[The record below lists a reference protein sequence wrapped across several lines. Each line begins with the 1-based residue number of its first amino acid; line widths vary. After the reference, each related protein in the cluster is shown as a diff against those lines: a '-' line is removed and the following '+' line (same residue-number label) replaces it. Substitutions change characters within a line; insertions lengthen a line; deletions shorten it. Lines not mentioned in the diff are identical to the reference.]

1 MKFKSVSRFTA
12 FVLIFALIFSLMVPQ
27 KSQAAPNPV
36 SPIENVKPI
45 KNGDTLVGKFEKPDV
60 QWYQIKPTEEEIQK
74 FSHIEFE
81 VNSEQILNI
90 SVYQDKEKA
99 EQDESNYMASAYPD
113 EKAVVDFPYA
123 WEGTYYVKV
132 EYFGEMDEE
141 GNPIPEAKN
150 EAEYSINAHSVT
162 LPPSAG
168 DEEMDLESCPV
179 EVSVNDKKTGESML
193 KTLRVFRDEVLT
205 KSSEGRTL
213 SSLYYKTSPFL
224 ALHLAS
230 NKTARE
236 AVYNHL
242 VVLKPLIE
250 DLNENGVSSTAVIS
264 NKQQEAIKALFNKTA
279 DVAPAGLKKEM
290 NSIAKKINLDKLAGE
305 RIVDIA
311 SKAGIELPASKNT
324 KNKYIVKLKPG
335 KSLSSVQSKVK
346 GKGYGTLSTTSNKQE
361 ALYDDMYIV
370 ELKNQAKMSTA
381 ALTNIEKLPEV
392 EYIEAVK
399 TYKALSA
406 DIQSPYQWS
415 LNNPG
420 GEDGFKGA
428 DIDNEKLQNLI
439 KKRNLKDTLVA
450 VIDTGVDDSLADLK
464 GTVRME
470 LGKNFIDKKEN
481 AVDDNGHGTHVSGI
495 IAAKGDNGYSMQG
508 INPVAKI
515 MPVKVLDSSGFGDM
529 EKIALGIKYA
539 VDHGAKVIN
548 LSLGGEYSRTIEHAL
563 KDAAAKNVMVV
574 VASGNDGAEGLSY
587 PASSKYVIS
596 VGATNAL
603 DLVSDYSNYG
613 AKLDMVAPGTGIPSL
628 VPNGNVT
635 YMDGTSMA
643 APHVAAATALLL
655 SGNPGLKLNEVR
667 EILHETSEYVA
678 FEEEDNVDPYEDYQP
693 EEGEILYPVEELPIG
708 KDIVSGFGRLNA
720 YSALSTV
727 DLQAKVNPLIDTQTK
742 IAGSAKKGSTIEVK
756 NGKQTLGKTTAAAN
770 GTFSIK
776 IPVQKASQLLTVNI
790 SDSSKLAVSTIKVF
804 VKKGETPNK
813 PTVKA
818 VSDKDTYVTGQSQ
831 AEMKITIKN
840 NAKKVIGSGNTDSKG
855 NFKVKISKQKAG
867 TKLSI
872 TATDLAK
879 RESKAATVTV
889 IDKTAPS
896 APKVNDVND
905 KSTNVTGKAEIGST
919 VTVKYQNK
927 NIGTAK
933 ADKNGKFSIKISKK
947 KAGSVLYVSAKDKA
961 GNTGKAAKVT
971 VKDKTAPSAPK
982 VNEVNDKSTNV
993 TGKAEIGSTVTVKY
1007 QDKNIGTA
1015 KADKN
1020 GKFSVKISKKK
1031 AGSVLYVSA
1040 KDKAGNTSKAAK
1052 VTVKKKK

>member
-1 MKFKSVSRFTA
+1 MKFKNVSRFTA

-27 KSQAAPNPV
+27 KFQAAPNPV

-45 KNGDTLVGKFEKPDV
+45 KNGDTLDGKFEKPDV
-60 QWYQIKPTEEEIQK
+60 HWYQIKPTQEEIQK

-81 VNSEQILNI
+81 VNSDKILNI

-99 EQDESNYMASAYPD
+99 EKDESNYWVSAYPD

-250 DLNENGVSSTAVIS
+250 DINENGVSSTAVIS

-548 LSLGGEYSRTIEHAL
+548 LSLGGEYSRTIEYAL

-635 YMDGTSMA
+635 NMDGTSMA

-678 FEEEDNVDPYEDYQP
+678 FKEEDNVDPYEDYQP
-693 EEGEILYPVEELPIG
+693 EEGEIQLPVEELPVG

-727 DLQAKVNPLIDTQTK
+727 DLKAKVNPLIDTQTK
-742 IAGSAKKGSTIEVK
+742 LTGSAKKGSTIEVK
-756 NGKQTLGKTTAAAN
+756 NGKTTLGKTTAAAD
-770 GTFSIK
+770 GTFNIK
-776 IPVQKASQLLTVNI
+776 IPVQKATQLLTVNI
-790 SDSSKLAVSTIKVF
+790 SDSSKLAVSSIKVF
-804 VKKGETPNK
+804 VKKGATPTK

-818 VSDKDTYVTGQSQ
+818 VSDKDTYVSGQSQ
-831 AEMKITIKN
+831 AGMKITIKN

-855 NFKVKISKQKAG
+855 KFKVKISKQKAG

-896 APKVNDVND
+896 TPKVNEVND

>member
-90 SVYQDKEKA
+90 SVYQNKEKA

-141 GNPIPEAKN
+141 GNPIPEVKN

-179 EVSVNDKKTGESML
+179 EVSVTDKKTGESML

-205 KSSEGRTL
+205 KSSEGRSL
-213 SSLYYKTSPFL
+213 SSLYYKASPFL

-230 NKTARE
+230 NKTARD
-236 AVYNHL
+236 AVYKNL

-250 DLNENGVSSTAVIS
+250 DLNENGVSSTAVIEDE
-264 NKQQEAIKALFNKTA
+264 QQEAIKALFNKAA
-279 DVAPAGLKKEM
+279 DVAPAGLKNEM
-290 NSIAKKINLDKLAGE
+290 NSIAKKINLDKLEGK

-346 GKGYGTLSTTSNKQE
+346 GYGTLSTTSNKQE
-361 ALYDDMYIV
+361 VLYDDMYVV

-381 ALTNIEKLPEV
+381 ALSNIEKLPEV

-420 GEDGFKGA
+420 GEEGFKGA

-450 VIDTGVDDSLADLK
+450 VVDTGVDDSLADLK
-464 GTVRME
+464 DTVRMD

-515 MPVKVLDSSGFGDM
+515 MPVKVLDSSGYGDT

-548 LSLGGEYSRTIEHAL
+548 LSLGGGYSRTIENAL

-574 VASGNDGAEGLSY
+574 VASGNDGMEGLSY

-643 APHVAAATALLL
+643 APHVAATTALLL
-655 SGNPGLKLNEVR
+655 SGNPGLKLNDVR

-693 EEGEILYPVEELPIG
+693 EEGEIPYPVEELPIG

-896 APKVNDVND
+896 APKVNEVND

-927 NIGTAK
+927 NIGTVK

-961 GNTGKAAKVT
+961 GNIGKAAKVT

-1052 VTVKKKK
+1052 VTVKKHKK

>member
-1 MKFKSVSRFTA
+1 MKFKNVSRFTA
-12 FVLIFALIFSLMVPQ
+12 FVLIFALIFSLVPQ
-27 KSQAAPNPV
+27 KFQAAPNPV

-60 QWYQIKPTEEEIQK
+60 QWYQITPTQEEVQK

-81 VNSEQILNI
+81 VNSDKILNI

-141 GNPIPEAKN
+141 GNPIPEAKS
-150 EAEYSINAHSVT
+150 EAEYAINAHSVT

-279 DVAPAGLKKEM
+279 DVAPAGLKNEM

-361 ALYDDMYIV
+361 ALYDDMYVV

-381 ALTNIEKLPEV
+381 ALSNIEKLPEV

-415 LNNPG
+415 LNNAG

-464 GTVRME
+464 DTVRME

-515 MPVKVLDSSGFGDM
+515 MPVKVLDSSGYGDM

-548 LSLGGEYSRTIEHAL
+548 LSLGGGYSRTIEYAL

-574 VASGNDGAEGLSY
+574 VASGNDGMEGLSY

-678 FEEEDNVDPYEDYQP
+678 FKEEDNVDPYEDYQP
-693 EEGEILYPVEELPIG
+693 EEGEIELPVEELPVG

-727 DLQAKVNPLIDTQTK
+727 DLKAKVNPLIDTQTK
-742 IAGSAKKGSTIEVK
+742 LTGSAKKGSTIEVK
-756 NGKQTLGKTTAAAN
+756 NGKTTLGKTTAAAD
-770 GTFSIK
+770 GTFNIK
-776 IPVQKASQLLTVNI
+776 IPVQKAEQRLTVNI
-790 SDSSKLAVSTIKVF
+790 SDSSKLAVSSIKVF
-804 VKKGETPNK
+804 VKKGATPTM

-831 AEMKITIKN
+831 ADMKITIKN

-855 NFKVKISKQKAG
+855 KFKVKISKQKAG

-889 IDKTAPS
+889 IDKTAPG
-896 APKVNDVND
+896 APKVNEVND
-905 KSTNVTGKAEIGST
+905 KSTKVTGKAEVGST
-919 VTVKYQNK
+919 VTVKYKDK

-982 VNEVNDKSTNV
+982 VNEVTDNSQKV
-993 TGKAEIGSTVTVKY
+993 TGKAEVGSTVTVKNK
-1007 QDKNIGTA
+1007 DKNIGTA

-1020 GKFSVKISKKK
+1020 GKFSIEISKKK

-1040 KDKAGNTSKAAK
+1040 KDKAGNTGKATK
-1052 VTVKKKK
+1052 VTVKKHKK

>member
-1 MKFKSVSRFTA
+1 MKFKNVSRITA
-12 FVLIFALIFSLMVPQ
+12 CVLIFTLIFSLMVPLN
-27 KSQAAPNPV
+27 SQAAAAT
-36 SPIENVKPI
+36 PIENVKTI
-45 KNGDTLVGKFEKPDV
+45 KNGDTLDGKFEKPDV
-60 QWYQIKPTEEEIQK
+60 QWYQISPTTEEVQK

-81 VNSEQILNI
+81 VNSDKVLNI

-99 EQDESNYMASAYPD
+99 EKDESNYIVSSYPD

-132 EYFGEMDEE
+132 EYFGDTDDE
-141 GNPIPEAKN
+141 GNPIPDAKN
-150 EAEYSINAHSVT
+150 VAEYSINAHSVT

-168 DEEMDLESCPV
+168 DEGEELESCPV
-179 EVSVNDKKTGESML
+179 ELSVNDKKTGESML

-213 SSLYYKTSPFL
+213 SSLYYKASPFL
-224 ALHLAS
+224 ALHLAG
-230 NKTARE
+230 NKKARE
-236 AVYNHL
+236 AVYDHL
-242 VVLKPLIE
+242 VVIKDLI
-250 DLNENGVSSTAVIS
+250 DDINENGASSTEDI
-264 NKQQEAIKALFNKTA
+264 NKDQQKAIKELFTMAA
-279 DVAPAGLKKEM
+279 DAAPAGLKKDM
-290 NSIAKKINLDKLAGE
+290 DSLAKKIDLDNLAGE
-305 RIVDIA
+305 KIVDIA
-311 SKAGIELPASKNT
+311 SKAGIELPASKNV

-335 KSLSSVQSKVK
+335 KSLSAVLS
-346 GKGYGTLSTTSNKQE
+346 GKGYGTLSAPKQQE
-361 ALYDDMYIV
+361 VLYDDMYVV

-381 ALTNIEKLPEV
+381 ALSSIEKLPEV
-392 EYIEAVK
+392 EYIEPVK

-415 LNNPG
+415 LNNAG
-420 GEDGFKGA
+420 GDEGIKGA

-450 VIDTGVDDSLADLK
+450 VIDTGVDDSLADLQGIVEMK
-464 GTVRME
+464 D
-470 LGKNFIDKKEN
+470 GKNFIDKKEK
-481 AVDDNGHGTHVSGI
+481 AIDDNGHGTHVSGI
-495 IAAKGDNGYSMQG
+495 IAAKADNGYSMQG

-515 MPVKVLDSSGFGDM
+515 LPVKVLDSSGYGDN

-539 VDHGAKVIN
+539 VEHGAKVIN

-574 VASGNDGAEGLSY
+574 VASGNDGMEGLSY
-587 PASSKYVIS
+587 PASSKYAIS

-613 AKLDMVAPGTGIPSL
+613 SKLDMVAPGTGIPSL

-655 SGNPGLKLNEVR
+655 SGNPGLKVNEVR

-678 FEEEDNVDPYEDYQP
+678 FEEEDNVKDPYEDYQP
-693 EEGEILYPVEELPIG
+693 EDGEIIIPEVELPVG
-708 KDIVSGFGRLNA
+708 KDLVSGYGRLNA
-720 YSALSTV
+720 YSAISAV
-727 DLQAKVNPLIDTQTK
+727 DLQAKVNLVMDTQTK
-742 IAGSAKKGSTIEVK
+742 LTGSAKKGSVIEVK
-756 NGKQTLGKTTAAAN
+756 SGNKTLGKGTAAAN
-770 GTFSIK
+770 GTFTVT
-776 IPVQKASQLLTVNI
+776 IPVQKAAQQLTVNI
-790 SDSSKLAVSTIKVF
+790 SDSSKLAVSSIKVF
-804 VKKGETPNK
+804 VNKGATPNK

-818 VSDKDTYVTGQSQ
+818 LSDKDTYVTGQSQ

-840 NAKKVIGSGNTDSKG
+840 SAKKVIGSGNTDSKG

-867 TKLSI
+867 TKLSV

-889 IDKTAPS
+889 LDKTAPD
-896 APKVNDVND
+896 APKVNEVSD
-905 KSTNVTGKAEIGST
+905 KATTVTGKAEIGST
-919 VTVKYQNK
+919 VTAKHSNK

-933 ADKNGKFSIKISKK
+933 ADGKGSFSIKISKK
-947 KAGSVLYVSAKDKA
+947 KAGSALYVSAKDKA

-971 VKDKTAPSAPK
+971 VKDKTAPGAPK
-982 VNEVNDKSTNV
+982 VNEVNDKATKL

-1007 QDKNIGTA
+1007 SNKNIGTA
-1015 KADKN
+1015 KAD
-1020 GKFSVKISKKK
+1020 GKGNFSIKISKKK
-1031 AGSVLYVSA
+1031 AGSALYVSA
-1040 KDKAGNTSKAAK
+1040 NDKAGNTGKATK
-1052 VTVKKKK
+1052 VTVKKSK

>member
-1 MKFKSVSRFTA
+1 VSRITV
-12 FVLIFALIFSLMVPQ
+12 FVLIFALIFSLVPQ
-27 KSQAAPNPV
+27 NSQAAAV
-36 SPIENVKPI
+36 TPIENVNTI
-45 KNGDTLVGKFEKPDV
+45 KNGDTLDGKFEKPGV
-60 QWYQIKPTEEEIQK
+60 QWYQISPTQEEIQK

-81 VNSEQILNI
+81 VNSDKILNI

-99 EQDESNYMASAYPD
+99 EKDESNYFVSSYPD

-132 EYFGEMDEE
+132 EYFGDTDDE
-141 GNPIPEAKN
+141 GNPIPEAEN
-150 EAEYSINAHSVT
+150 VAEYSINAHSVT

-168 DEEMDLESCPV
+168 DEGEELESCPV

-205 KSSEGRTL
+205 KSSEGRTM
-213 SSLYYKTSPFL
+213 SSLYYKASPFL
-224 ALHLAS
+224 ALHLAG

-242 VVLKPLIE
+242 VVIKPLIE
-250 DLNENGVSSTAVIS
+250 DLNENGASSTAVIS
-264 NKQQEAIKALFNKTA
+264 NKQQEAIKALFTKTA
-279 DVAPAGLKKEM
+279 DVAPAGLKKDM
-290 NSIAKKINLDKLAGE
+290 DGIAKKINLDKLAGE

-311 SKAGIELPASKNT
+311 SKAGIEVPASKNI

-335 KSLSSVQSKVK
+335 KSLSSVQSKVS
-346 GKGYGTLSTTSNKQE
+346 GKGYGTLSAPKKQE
-361 ALYDDMYIV
+361 VLYDDMYVV

-381 ALTNIEKLPEV
+381 ALSGIENLPEV
-392 EYIEAVK
+392 EYIEPVK

-406 DIQSPYQWS
+406 DIQSSYQWS
-415 LNNPG
+415 LNNLG
-420 GEDGFKGA
+420 GEEGIKGA

-450 VIDTGVDDSLADLK
+450 VVDTGVDDSLADLK
-464 GTVRME
+464 DTVRMD
-470 LGKNFIDKKEN
+470 LGKNFIDKKGN

-495 IAAKGDNGYSMQG
+495 IAAKADNGYSMQG

-515 MPVKVLDSSGFGDM
+515 MPVKVLDSSGYGDM

-574 VASGNDGAEGLSY
+574 VASGNDGMEGLSY

-643 APHVAAATALLL
+643 APHVAATTALLL
-655 SGNPGLKLNEVR
+655 SGNPGLKLNDVR

-790 SDSSKLAVSTIKVF
+790 SDSSKLAVSSIKVF

-818 VSDKDTYVTGQSQ
+818 ISDKDTYVTGQSQ
-831 AEMKITIKN
+831 ADMKITVKN

-896 APKVNDVND
+896 APKVNEVND

-919 VTVKYQNK
+919 VTVKYQN
-927 NIGTAK
+927 
-933 ADKNGKFSIKISKK
+933 
-947 KAGSVLYVSAKDKA
+947 
-961 GNTGKAAKVT
+961 
-971 VKDKTAPSAPK
+971 
-982 VNEVNDKSTNV
+982 
-993 TGKAEIGSTVTVKY
+993 
-1007 QDKNIGTA
+1007 KNIGTA

>member
-1 MKFKSVSRFTA
+1 M
-12 FVLIFALIFSLMVPQ
+12 
-27 KSQAAPNPV
+27 
-36 SPIENVKPI
+36 
-45 KNGDTLVGKFEKPDV
+45 
-60 QWYQIKPTEEEIQK
+60 
-74 FSHIEFE
+74 
-81 VNSEQILNI
+81 NI

-213 SSLYYKTSPFL
+213 SSLYYKASPFL
-224 ALHLAS
+224 ALHLAG

-264 NKQQEAIKALFNKTA
+264 NKQQEAIKALFNKSA

-311 SKAGIELPASKNT
+311 SKAGIELPASKNI

-346 GKGYGTLSTTSNKQE
+346 GKGYGTLSATPKQQE
-361 ALYDDMYIV
+361 VLYDDMYVV

-381 ALTNIEKLPEV
+381 ALSNIEKLPEV

-415 LNNPG
+415 LNNAG
-420 GEDGFKGA
+420 GEEGIKGA

-495 IAAKGDNGYSMQG
+495 IAAK
-508 INPVAKI
+508 A
-515 MPVKVLDSSGFGDM
+515 
-529 EKIALGIKYA
+529 
-539 VDHGAKVIN
+539 
-548 LSLGGEYSRTIEHAL
+548 
-563 KDAAAKNVMVV
+563 
-574 VASGNDGAEGLSY
+574 
-587 PASSKYVIS
+587 
-596 VGATNAL
+596 
-603 DLVSDYSNYG
+603 
-613 AKLDMVAPGTGIPSL
+613 
-628 VPNGNVT
+628 
-635 YMDGTSMA
+635 
-643 APHVAAATALLL
+643 
-655 SGNPGLKLNEVR
+655 
-667 EILHETSEYVA
+667 
-678 FEEEDNVDPYEDYQP
+678 
-693 EEGEILYPVEELPIG
+693 
-708 KDIVSGFGRLNA
+708 
-720 YSALSTV
+720 
-727 DLQAKVNPLIDTQTK
+727 
-742 IAGSAKKGSTIEVK
+742 
-756 NGKQTLGKTTAAAN
+756 
-770 GTFSIK
+770 
-776 IPVQKASQLLTVNI
+776 
-790 SDSSKLAVSTIKVF
+790 
-804 VKKGETPNK
+804 
-813 PTVKA
+813 
-818 VSDKDTYVTGQSQ
+818 
-831 AEMKITIKN
+831 
-840 NAKKVIGSGNTDSKG
+840 
-855 NFKVKISKQKAG
+855 
-867 TKLSI
+867 
-872 TATDLAK
+872 
-879 RESKAATVTV
+879 
-889 IDKTAPS
+889 
-896 APKVNDVND
+896 
-905 KSTNVTGKAEIGST
+905 
-919 VTVKYQNK
+919 
-927 NIGTAK
+927 
-933 ADKNGKFSIKISKK
+933 
-947 KAGSVLYVSAKDKA
+947 
-961 GNTGKAAKVT
+961 
-971 VKDKTAPSAPK
+971 
-982 VNEVNDKSTNV
+982 
-993 TGKAEIGSTVTVKY
+993 
-1007 QDKNIGTA
+1007 
-1015 KADKN
+1015 
-1020 GKFSVKISKKK
+1020 
-1031 AGSVLYVSA
+1031 
-1040 KDKAGNTSKAAK
+1040 
-1052 VTVKKKK
+1052 

>member
-1 MKFKSVSRFTA
+1 MKFKNVSRFTA
-12 FVLIFALIFSLMVPQ
+12 FVLIFALIFSLMVPLN
-27 KSQAAPNPV
+27 SQAATAT
-36 SPIENVKPI
+36 PIENVKMI
-45 KNGDTLVGKFEKPDV
+45 KNGDNLDGKFEKPDV
-60 QWYQIKPTEEEIQK
+60 QWYQITPTKEDIQK

-81 VNSEQILNI
+81 VNSDKVLNI

-99 EQDESNYMASAYPD
+99 EKDESNYLVSSYPD

-123 WEGTYYVKV
+123 WGGTYYVKV
-132 EYFGEMDEE
+132 EYFGDTDDE
-141 GNPIPEAKN
+141 GNPIPDAKN

-162 LPPSAG
+162 LPPSSG
-168 DEEMDLESCPV
+168 DEDELEACPV
-179 EVSVNDKKTGESML
+179 ELSVNDKKTGESML

-205 KSSEGRTL
+205 KSSEGRSL
-213 SSLYYKTSPFL
+213 SSLYYKASPFL
-224 ALHLAS
+224 AIHLAG

-242 VVLKPLIE
+242 VVIKPLIE
-250 DLNENGVSSTAVIS
+250 DLNENGASSTAVIS
-264 NKQQEAIKALFNKTA
+264 NKQQEAIKALFNKSA

-311 SKAGIELPASKNT
+311 SKAGIELPSSKNI

-346 GKGYGTLSTTSNKQE
+346 GKGYGTLSAAPKQQE
-361 ALYDDMYIV
+361 VLYDDMYVV
-370 ELKNQAKMSTA
+370 ELNNQAKMSTA
-381 ALTNIEKLPEV
+381 ALSNIEKLPEV

-399 TYKALSA
+399 TYKALST

-415 LNNPG
+415 LNNAG
-420 GEDGFKGA
+420 GEDGIKGA

-450 VIDTGVDDSLADLK
+450 VVDTGVDDSLADLK
-464 GTVRME
+464 DTVRMD

-495 IAAKGDNGYSMQG
+495 IAAKADNGYSMQG

-515 MPVKVLDSSGFGDM
+515 MPVKVLDSSGSGDM
-529 EKIALGIKYA
+529 EKVALGIKYA

-548 LSLGGEYSRTIEHAL
+548 LSLGGEYSRTIEYAL
-563 KDAAAKNVMVV
+563 KHAAAKNVMVV
-574 VASGNDGAEGLSY
+574 VASGNDGMEGLSY
-587 PASSKYVIS
+587 PASSKYAIS

-613 AKLDMVAPGTGIPSL
+613 SKLDMVAPGTGIPSL

-655 SGNPGLKLNEVR
+655 SGNPGLKVNEVR

-678 FEEEDNVDPYEDYQP
+678 FEEEDNVDPYEGYEP
-693 EEGEILYPVEELPIG
+693 EDGEIIIPEEELPVG
-708 KDIVSGFGRLNA
+708 KDLVSGFGRLNA
-720 YSALSTV
+720 YSALSAV
-727 DLQAKVNPLIDTQTK
+727 ELQAKVNLVMDTQTK
-742 IAGSAKKGSTIEVK
+742 LTGSAKKGSVIEVK
-756 NGKQTLGKTTAAAN
+756 NGKKTLGKATAAAN
-770 GTFSIK
+770 GTFTVT
-776 IPVQKASQLLTVNI
+776 IPVQKAEQQLTVNI
-790 SDSSKLAVSTIKVF
+790 SDSSKLAVSSIKVF
-804 VKKGETPNK
+804 VNKGATPNK

-818 VSDKDTYVTGQSQ
+818 LSDKDTYVTGQSQ
-831 AEMKITIKN
+831 ADMKITIKN
-840 NAKKVIGSGNTDSKG
+840 SAKKVIGSGNTDSKG

-867 TKLSI
+867 TKLSV

-889 IDKTAPS
+889 LDKTAPG
-896 APKVNDVND
+896 APKVNEVSDKATSVIGKAEIGSIVTVKYNNKNIGTATADKKGNFSIKISKKKAGSVLYASAKDKAGNTGKAVKVTVKDKTAPGAPKVNEVND
-905 KSTNVTGKAEIGST
+905 KATKVTGKAEIGST
-919 VTVKYQNK
+919 VTVKYN
-927 NIGTAK
+927 N
-933 ADKNGKFSIKISKK
+933 
-947 KAGSVLYVSAKDKA
+947 
-961 GNTGKAAKVT
+961 
-971 VKDKTAPSAPK
+971 
-982 VNEVNDKSTNV
+982 
-993 TGKAEIGSTVTVKY
+993 
-1007 QDKNIGTA
+1007 KNIGTA

-1031 AGSVLYVSA
+1031 AGSALYVSA
-1040 KDKAGNTSKAAK
+1040 KDKAGNTGKATK
-1052 VTVKKKK
+1052 VTVKKSK

>member
-179 EVSVNDKKTGESML
+179 EVSVADKKTGESML

-205 KSSEGRTL
+205 KSSEGRSL
-213 SSLYYKTSPFL
+213 SSLYYKASPFL

-230 NKTARE
+230 NKTSRE
-236 AVYNHL
+236 AVYNHI

-311 SKAGIELPASKNT
+311 SKVGIELPTSKNT

-335 KSLSSVQSKVK
+335 KSLSSIQSKVQ
-346 GKGYGTLSTTSNKQE
+346 GKGYGTLSTPKKQE
-361 ALYDDMYIV
+361 VLYDDMYVV

-381 ALTNIEKLPEV
+381 ALSNIEKLPEV

-420 GEDGFKGA
+420 GEEGFKGA

-450 VIDTGVDDSLADLK
+450 VVDTGVDDSLADLK
-464 GTVRME
+464 DTVRMD
-470 LGKNFIDKKEN
+470 LGKNFIDKKGS

-495 IAAKGDNGYSMQG
+495 IAAKADNGYSIQG

-515 MPVKVLDSSGFGDM
+515 MPVKVLDSSGYGDT

-548 LSLGGEYSRTIEHAL
+548 LSLGGGYSRTIENAL

-574 VASGNDGAEGLSY
+574 VASGNDGMEGLSY

-643 APHVAAATALLL
+643 APHVAATTALLL
-655 SGNPGLKLNEVR
+655 SGNPGLKLNDVR

-678 FEEEDNVDPYEDYQP
+678 FEEQDNVDPYEDYQP
-693 EEGEILYPVEELPIG
+693 EEGEIQYPVEELPIG
-708 KDIVSGFGRLNA
+708 KDLVSGFGRLNA

-727 DLQAKVNPLIDTQTK
+727 DLHAKVNPLIDTQTK

-790 SDSSKLAVSTIKVF
+790 SDSSKLAVSSIKVF

-813 PTVKA
+813 PTVKV

-831 AEMKITIKN
+831 ADMKITIKN

-896 APKVNDVND
+896 APKVNEVND

-947 KAGSVLYVSAKDKA
+947 KASSVLYVSAKDKA

-1052 VTVKKKK
+1052 VTVKKHKK

>member
-1 MKFKSVSRFTA
+1 MKFKNVSRFTA
-12 FVLIFALIFSLMVPQ
+12 FVLIFALIFSLMVPLN
-27 KSQAAPNPV
+27 SQAATAT
-36 SPIENVKPI
+36 PIENVKTI
-45 KNGDTLVGKFEKPDV
+45 KNGDNLDGKFEKPDV
-60 QWYQIKPTEEEIQK
+60 QWYQITPTKEDIQK
-74 FSHIEFE
+74 FSHAEFE
-81 VNSEQILNI
+81 VNSDKVLNI

-99 EQDESNYMASAYPD
+99 EKDESNYLVSSYPD

-123 WEGTYYVKV
+123 WGGTYYVKV
-132 EYFGEMDEE
+132 EYFGDTDDE
-141 GNPIPEAKN
+141 GNPIPDAKN

-162 LPPSAG
+162 LPPSSG
-168 DEEMDLESCPV
+168 DEEMESCSV
-179 EVSVNDKKTGESML
+179 ELSVKDKKTGESML

-205 KSSEGRTL
+205 KSSEGRSL
-213 SSLYYKTSPFL
+213 SSLYYKASPFL
-224 ALHLAS
+224 AIHLAG

-242 VVLKPLIE
+242 VVIKPLIE
-250 DLNENGVSSTAVIS
+250 DLNENGASSTAVIS

-311 SKAGIELPASKNT
+311 SKAGIELPASKNI

-346 GKGYGTLSTTSNKQE
+346 GKGYGTLSAAPKQQE
-361 ALYDDMYIV
+361 VLYDDMYVV
-370 ELKNQAKMSTA
+370 ELNNQAKMSTA
-381 ALTNIEKLPEV
+381 ALSNIEKLPEV

-415 LNNPG
+415 LNNAG
-420 GEDGFKGA
+420 GEDGIKGA

-450 VIDTGVDDSLADLK
+450 VVDTGVDDSLADLK
-464 GTVRME
+464 DTVRMD

-495 IAAKGDNGYSMQG
+495 IAAKADNGYSMQG

-515 MPVKVLDSSGFGDM
+515 MPVKVLDSSGSGDM
-529 EKIALGIKYA
+529 EKVALGIKYA

-548 LSLGGEYSRTIEHAL
+548 LSLGGEYSRTIEYAL
-563 KDAAAKNVMVV
+563 KHAAAKNVMVV
-574 VASGNDGAEGLSY
+574 VASGNDGMEGLSY
-587 PASSKYVIS
+587 PASSKYAIS

-613 AKLDMVAPGTGIPSL
+613 SKLDMVAPGTGIPSL

-643 APHVAAATALLL
+643 TPHVAAATALLL
-655 SGNPGLKLNEVR
+655 SGNPGLKVNEVR

-678 FEEEDNVDPYEDYQP
+678 FEEEDNVDPYEGYEP
-693 EEGEILYPVEELPIG
+693 EDGEIIIPEEELPVG
-708 KDIVSGFGRLNA
+708 KDLVSGFGRLNA
-720 YSALSTV
+720 YSALSAV
-727 DLQAKVNPLIDTQTK
+727 ELQAKVNLVMDTQTK
-742 IAGSAKKGSTIEVK
+742 LTGSAKKGSVIEVK
-756 NGKQTLGKTTAAAN
+756 NGKKTLGKATAAAN
-770 GTFSIK
+770 GTFTVT
-776 IPVQKASQLLTVNI
+776 IPVQKAEQQLTVNI
-790 SDSSKLAVSTIKVF
+790 SDSSKLAVSSIKVF
-804 VKKGETPNK
+804 VNKGATPNK

-818 VSDKDTYVTGQSQ
+818 LSDKDTYVTGQSQ
-831 AEMKITIKN
+831 ADMKITIKN
-840 NAKKVIGSGNTDSKG
+840 SAKKVIGSGNTDSKG

-867 TKLSI
+867 TKLSV

-889 IDKTAPS
+889 LDKTAPG
-896 APKVNDVND
+896 APKVNEVSD
-905 KSTNVTGKAEIGST
+905 KATSVTGKAEIGSI
-919 VTVKYQNK
+919 VTVKHNNK
-927 NIGTAK
+927 NIGTAT
-933 ADKNGKFSIKISKK
+933 ADKKGNFSIKISKK
-947 KAGSVLYVSAKDKA
+947 KAGSVLYASAKDKA

-971 VKDKTAPSAPK
+971 VKDKTAPGAPK
-982 VNEVNDKSTNV
+982 VNEVNDKATKV

-1007 QDKNIGTA
+1007 NDKNIGTA

-1031 AGSVLYVSA
+1031 AGSALYVSA
-1040 KDKAGNTSKAAK
+1040 KDKAGNTGKATK
-1052 VTVKKKK
+1052 VTVKKSK

>member
-1 MKFKSVSRFTA
+1 MKFKNVSRFMA
-12 FVLIFALIFSLMVPQ
+12 FLLIFALIVSLMVPQ
-27 KSQAAPNPV
+27 NAQAAIV
-36 SPIENVKPI
+36 TPIENVKTI
-45 KNGDTLVGKFEKPDV
+45 KNGDTLDGKFEKPDV
-60 QWYQIKPTEEEIQK
+60 QWYQITPTEEEIQK

-81 VNSEQILNI
+81 VNSDKILNI

-99 EQDESNYMASAYPD
+99 EKDEGIYFGSSYPD
-113 EKAVVDFPYA
+113 EKAVIDFPYA

-132 EYFGEMDEE
+132 EYFGETDDE
-141 GNPIPEAKN
+141 GNPIPDAKN
-150 EAEYSINAHSVT
+150 ESEYSINAHSVT

-168 DEEMDLESCPV
+168 DEEMDLEACPV

-213 SSLYYKTSPFL
+213 SSLYYKASPFL
-224 ALHLAS
+224 ALHLAG

-242 VVLKPLIE
+242 VEIKPLIE
-250 DLNENGVSSTAVIS
+250 DLNENGASSTAVIS
-264 NKQQEAIKALFNKTA
+264 NKQQEAIKALFTKSA
-279 DVAPAGLKKEM
+279 GVAPAGLKKDM
-290 NSIAKKINLDKLAGE
+290 DDIAKKINLDKLAGE

-324 KNKYIVKLKPG
+324 KSKYIVKLKPG
-335 KSLSSVQSKVK
+335 KSLSSLQSKVS
-346 GKGYGTLSTTSNKQE
+346 GKGYGTLSTPKKQE
-361 ALYDDMYIV
+361 VLYDDMYVV

-381 ALTNIEKLPEV
+381 ALSSIEKLPEV
-392 EYIEAVK
+392 EYIEPVK

-415 LNNPG
+415 LNNAG
-420 GEDGFKGA
+420 GEEGIKGA
-428 DIDNEKLQNLI
+428 DIDNEKLQALI
-439 KKRNLKDTLVA
+439 KKRNLKETLVA
-450 VIDTGVDDSLADLK
+450 VVDTGVDNSLADLK
-464 GTVRME
+464 DSVRMD
-470 LGKNFIDKKEN
+470 LGKNFIDKKGN

-495 IAAKGDNGYSMQG
+495 IAAKADNGYSMQG
-508 INPVAKI
+508 INQAAKI
-515 MPVKVLDSSGFGDM
+515 MPVKVLDSSGYGDN

-574 VASGNDGAEGLSY
+574 VASGNDGAQGLSY

-613 AKLDMVAPGTGIPSL
+613 SKLDMVAPGTGIPSL

-667 EILHETSEYVA
+667 EILHQTSEYVA
-678 FEEEDNVDPYEDYQP
+678 FEEEDNVDPYEDYLAEDGEVPLP
-693 EEGEILYPVEELPIG
+693 EEELPVG
-708 KDIVSGFGRLNA
+708 KDLVSGFGRLNA
-720 YSALSTV
+720 YSALSAV
-727 DLQAKVNPLIDTQTK
+727 DLHAKVNLVMDTHTK
-742 IAGSAKKGSTIEVK
+742 LTGSAKKGSAIEVK
-756 NGKQTLGKTTAAAN
+756 NGNKTLGKATAAAN
-770 GTFSIK
+770 GTFTIK
-776 IPVQKASQLLTVNI
+776 IPVQKAEQLLTVNI
-790 SDSSKLAVSTIKVF
+790 SDSSKLAITSFKVY
-804 VKKGETPNK
+804 VKKGQTPNK

-818 VSDKDTYVTGQSQ
+818 VSDKDTYATGQSQ
-831 AEMKITIKN
+831 ADMKIAIKN
-840 NAKKVIGSGNTDSKG
+840 SAKKVIGSGNTDSKG

-889 IDKTAPS
+889 LDKTAPG
-896 APKVNDVND
+896 APKVNEVND
-905 KSTNVTGKAEIGST
+905 KATKVTGKAELGSS
-919 VTVKYQNK
+919 VTVKYNNK
-927 NIGTAK
+927 NIGTAN
-933 ADKNGKFSIKISKK
+933 ADKKGNFSIKISKK

-961 GNTGKAAKVT
+961 GNTGKAT
-971 VKDKTAPSAPK
+971 
-982 VNEVNDKSTNV
+982 
-993 TGKAEIGSTVTVKY
+993 
-1007 QDKNIGTA
+1007 
-1015 KADKN
+1015 
-1020 GKFSVKISKKK
+1020 
-1031 AGSVLYVSA
+1031 
-1040 KDKAGNTSKAAK
+1040 K
-1052 VTVKKKK
+1052 VTVKKSKK